1 VQQFRKL
8 VDDEESS
15 KVLEQARKSRAE
27 NPNGIK
33 PWKVTVCIFSN
44 LSSPT

>member
-1 VQQFRKL
+1 MN
-8 VDDEESS
+8 DEESL

-33 PWKVTVCIFSN
+33 LWKVTEH
-44 LSSPT
+44 PDWATRGT

>member
-1 VQQFRKL
+1 MN
-8 VDDEESS
+8 DEESL

-33 PWKVTVCIFSN
+33 PWKVTEH
-44 LSSPT
+44 PDWATRDT